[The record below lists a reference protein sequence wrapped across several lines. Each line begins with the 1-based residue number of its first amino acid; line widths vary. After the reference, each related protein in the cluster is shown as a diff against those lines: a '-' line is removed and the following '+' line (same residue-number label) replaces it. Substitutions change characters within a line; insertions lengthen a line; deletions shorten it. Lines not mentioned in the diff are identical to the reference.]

1 MQETPFNP
9 ASKREELKA
18 QRELLF
24 NCFLRNPLDTSLALK
39 IKSIDDQI
47 AASDEQ
53 MKRERDVEL
62 NSTRFPAKPAAHR
75 HHGPNSKKLE
85 SGR

>member
-9 ASKREELKA
+9 TRKREELKA
-18 QRELLF
+18 ERKLLF
-24 NCFLRNPLDTSLALK
+24 QRFLRNPLDTSLALK

-53 MKRERDVEL
+53 LERERAVEL
-62 NSTRFPAKPAAHR
+62 NSTRFPAKQVAH
-75 HHGPNSKKLE
+75 GKPGTDGTFPLNS
-85 SGR
+85 

>member
-1 MQETPFNP
+1 MQATPFN
-9 ASKREELKA
+9 AMRKREELKA
-18 QRELLF
+18 QRNLLF
-24 NCFLRNPLDTSLALK
+24 KRFLRNPLDTSFALK

-53 MKRERDVEL
+53 MERERDVEL
-62 NSTRFPAKPAAHR
+62 NSTRFPAKPVAHR
-75 HHGPNSKKLE
+75 HHGPNSKKFE